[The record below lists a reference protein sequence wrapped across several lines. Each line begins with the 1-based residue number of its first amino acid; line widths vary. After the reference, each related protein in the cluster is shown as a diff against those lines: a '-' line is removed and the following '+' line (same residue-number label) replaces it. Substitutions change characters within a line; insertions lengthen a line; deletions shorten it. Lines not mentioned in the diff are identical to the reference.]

1 MNSINQNS
9 IEAAL
14 INEMMAF
21 KDVSHIID
29 GSVNKLF
36 DDVMMQR
43 GTTHFDEWLKDATTL
58 ETKDVIEA
66 MRIILT
72 LRVRRKVLDCS
83 RNRSLESNKSKI
95 KYASATYKIF

>member
-1 MNSINQNS
+1 
-9 IEAAL
+9 
-14 INEMMAF
+14 MAF

-36 DDVMMQR
+36 DEVMMQR
-43 GTTHFDEWLKDATTL
+43 GTTHFDEWLKDTTTL

>member
-1 MNSINQNS
+1 MNSISQNS

-21 KDVSHIID
+21 KDVSPIID
-29 GSVNKLF
+29 GAVDKLF
-36 DDVMMQR
+36 DEIMMQR
-43 GTTHFDEWLKDATTL
+43 GKPLFGEWLKEATTL
-58 ETKDVIEA
+58 ETKDVTEA

-72 LRVRRKVLDCS
+72 LRVRRKVLDYS